1 MKSVYGAPSVLDDI
15 FNLVESD
22 LQKVE
27 LSLKANAGSSIP
39 LIDDINRYLHDS
51 GGKRFRPLLLLLC
64 SKMCGAKEDS
74 AIRLSVIIEL
84 IHVATLVHD
93 DILDDAGV
101 RRGRASV
108 NAKWGNQITV
118 LMGDWLYMTSF
129 ALSLELRDFRIL
141 DLLIDITRGMIEGEL
156 LQLRQQGIADLSV
169 EEQLDICY
177 RKTAHLFSGCG
188 RLGAILGNVDS
199 NQEKKLGAY
208 GNAVGMA
215 FQLID
220 DLLDYSSDEGTLGK
234 PVLKDLEEGKTTL
247 PIIYLLQRA
256 NRTEQKFVRDV
267 IANQDFTLENK
278 KEIIRLIHSHKTLE
292 EVVKLATKYA
302 LDAKQALLD
311 FPESA
316 YREALLRFPE
326 FVINREK

>member
-1 MKSVYGAPSVLDDI
+1 M
-15 FNLVESD
+15 
-22 LQKVE
+22 
-27 LSLKANAGSSIP
+27 
-39 LIDDINRYLHDS
+39 
-51 GGKRFRPLLLLLC
+51 
-64 SKMCGAKEDS
+64 
-74 AIRLSVIIEL
+74 
-84 IHVATLVHD
+84 
-93 DILDDAGV
+93 
-101 RRGRASV
+101 
-108 NAKWGNQITV
+108 
-118 LMGDWLYMTSF
+118 
-129 ALSLELRDFRIL
+129 
-141 DLLIDITRGMIEGEL
+141 
-156 LQLRQQGIADLSV
+156 
-169 EEQLDICY
+169 
-177 RKTAHLFSGCG
+177 
-188 RLGAILGNVDS
+188 GAILGNVDS

-256 NRTEQKFVRDV
+256 DRTEQKFVRDV

>member
-1 MKSVYGAPSVLDDI
+1 MKSVYGTSLILDDI
-15 FNLVESD
+15 LNLVESD

-27 LSLKANAGSSIP
+27 LLLKVNAGSSAP
-39 LIDDINRYLHDS
+39 LIDDINSYLHDS

-64 SKMCGAKEDS
+64 SKMCGVKGDS

-93 DILDDAGV
+93 DIIDDAVV

-108 NAKWGNQITV
+108 NAKWGNKITV
-118 LMGDWLYMTSF
+118 LMGDWLYMTAF

-141 DLLIDITRGMIEGEL
+141 DLLIGITRGMIGGEL
-156 LQLRQQGIADLSV
+156 LQLRQHGIADLSV

-177 RKTAHLFSGCG
+177 QKTAHLFSGCG

-199 NQEKKLGAY
+199 NQEKKLGVY
-208 GNAVGMA
+208 GNSVGMA

-220 DLLDYSSDEGTLGK
+220 DLLDYSSDEGMLGK

-256 NRTEQKFVRDV
+256 NRTEQKFVRDI
-267 IANQDFTLENK
+267 IANKDFTPENK
-278 KEIIRLIHSHKTLE
+278 KEIIGLIHSYKTLE
-292 EVVKLATKYA
+292 EVVKLATEYA

-311 FPESA
+311 FPESV